1 MSPLYIPLWKRAM
14 GSAAGWTFYGLLR
27 ALYALPR
34 PVLLLVITA
43 IQKSIAGETALSR
56 SLDFVRQT
64 LRSKGHTASVL
75 NQVVTRSRPD
85 EVVGIVRGVIIRRL
99 S

>member
-1 MSPLYIPLWKRAM
+1 MSPLRIPFWTRAV
-14 GSAAGWTFYGLLR
+14 GSAAGWTVYGLLR
-27 ALYALPR
+27 TLYALPR

-75 NQVVTRSRPD
+75 NQVVTRTRPG
-85 EVVGIVRGVIIRRL
+85 EVAGIVRGVVIRRL